1 MLKEYKRKTNIGV
14 GAGFLLQLIG
24 NALVGPE
31 GSEHAVIGDI
41 FGSVLILGGLVLF
54 IWGCTSYS
62 KGKGY
67 HLGWGFLG
75 LLSLLGLII
84 LALLP
89 DKHKKAVSS

>member
-1 MLKEYKRKTNIGV
+1 
-14 GAGFLLQLIG
+14 
-24 NALVGPE
+24 
-31 GSEHAVIGDI
+31 
-41 FGSVLILGGLVLF
+41 VLILGGLVLF